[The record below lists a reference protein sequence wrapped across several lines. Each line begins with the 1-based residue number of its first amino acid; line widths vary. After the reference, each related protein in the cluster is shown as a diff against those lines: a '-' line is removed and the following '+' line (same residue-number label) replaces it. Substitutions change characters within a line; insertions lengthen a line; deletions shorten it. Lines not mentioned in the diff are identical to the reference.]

1 MRKGDLS
8 CSVHLPLVGAAEG
21 LGVGM
26 RVGAA
31 EGIAVGDR
39 VGATIANVKFREIL
53 AQKMKNKGT
62 KTCNEIMF

>member
-53 AQKMKNKGT
+53 A
-62 KTCNEIMF
+62 